1 MYHGLSTIEARKLLT
16 KYGPNVIPVSS
27 SRRWFRILLQQFT
40 SPVLLILI
48 VAAVVSFAANY
59 FSHNFGDIID
69 SILILVIVFLSALA
83 GFVQDFK
90 AEKTMEALV
99 QLGEPQVLVIRSG
112 RETKIPQAEIVPG
125 DIIILSEGDIIPA
138 DASLLEAHYLSCDE
152 SILTGEN
159 RAVNKQSGDIVY
171 RGTAVQV
178 GRGIAKVIATGSQ
191 TKLGEIA
198 NALQSI
204 SPGTGVFE
212 RELKHLSSFLLK
224 MIGVIVVIILAVGVV
239 KFDFW
244 QAFLLAVA
252 LAVAAIP
259 EGLPAVL
266 TVVLA
271 MGAHAMAKRK
281 ALVRKLSAVES
292 MGDIEVICTDK
303 TGTLTRNEMQAVSL
317 WQDGKLVSVHGLQGN
332 NIKSSLRKL
341 ILASWLANDVR
352 ISKSRRGDVHYFG
365 EQTEV
370 ALVKMAQSIVEDD
383 FADFVRLDERPFS
396 SDRKMMSVLVKHQSG
411 QLYLF
416 SKGAPDVIVTKSS
429 HYLTADNKIEKLTD
443 KYRRQIDLQYH
454 QLASQSLRLI
464 GCAFKKVSDQ
474 NDFKEDGLIWLGMIA
489 LVDPPREEV
498 RPALA
503 DTRRAGIRTIMLTG
517 DHAATAAAVAEQVG
531 LATTGVVSGSEL
543 DKMSDKNLLAKLDEG
558 VNIFARISPFH
569 KLRILRLLQ
578 QRYHSV
584 AMTGD
589 GVNDALA
596 LKQADVGIAMGIK
609 GTEVAKQASDI
620 ILLNDN
626 FATIRDAI
634 REGRR
639 SLDNIAK
646 FVNYLL
652 VSNLAEVG
660 VIFISTL
667 FFSLSEPILLPVH
680 ILWINLITDGAPAL
694 ALGLDPARPN
704 LMRQQ
709 PRRGRPLIDK
719 RLKAIIGAIGLKK
732 TLILLVTFIVI
743 LPQGVGVAR
752 TALFTGFILY
762 EFVRIASIRAQ
773 ERLKW
778 YDNKWLLAA
787 LVLSLVLQLI
797 IIYSPLHK
805 FFQVEPLG
813 LYPWLILL
821 IGVVVGYFSAVYI
834 TKIIDNKFK
843 NYE

>member
-1 MYHGLSTIEARKLLT
+1 MYHGLSTIEARKLLV
-16 KYGPNVIPVSS
+16 KYGPNTIQTSS
-27 SRRWFRILLQQFT
+27 SRKWFRILLQQFT

-48 VAAVVSFAANY
+48 AAAIVSFAANY

-69 SILILVIVFLSALA
+69 SILILIIVLLSALA
-83 GFVQDFK
+83 GFFQDFK

-112 RETKIPQAEIVPG
+112 RETKVPQAEIVPG

-159 RAVNKQSGDIVY
+159 RAVGKQSGDIVY

-178 GRGIAKVIATGSQ
+178 GRGVAKVIATGSQ

-198 NALQSI
+198 SALQSI
-204 SPGTGVFE
+204 SPGVGVFE

-224 MIGVIVVIILAVGVV
+224 MIGIIVVIILAVGVV

-271 MGAHAMAKRK
+271 MGAHAMAKKR

-317 WQDGKLVSVHGLQGN
+317 WQDGRLISVHGLRGK
-332 NIKSSLRKL
+332 IEPSLRQL
-341 ILASWLANDVR
+341 ILASLLANDVR
-352 ISKSRRGDVHYFG
+352 VSAGRKGAVQYFG

-370 ALVKMAQSIVEDD
+370 ALVKMARPIVKDQAAE
-383 FADFVRLDERPFS
+383 FVRLDERPFS
-396 SDRKMMSVLVKHQSG
+396 SDRKMMSVLVKHNSG
-411 QLYLF
+411 KLYLF
-416 SKGAPDVIVTKSS
+416 SKGAPDVIITKST
-429 HYLTADNKIEKLTD
+429 HYLTADNKIRKLTEEQ
-443 KYRRQIDLQYH
+443 RRQINSHYR

-464 GCAFKKVSDQ
+464 GCAFKDVVDQ
-474 NDFKEDGLIWLGMIA
+474 DNFKEDRLVWLGMIA
-489 LVDPPREEV
+489 LFDPPREEV
-498 RPALA
+498 RDALA
-503 DTRRAGIRTIMLTG
+503 DTQRAGIRTIMLTG

-531 LATTGVVSGSEL
+531 LVSAGVISGPEI
-543 DKMSDKNLLAKLDEG
+543 DKMSDKNLLNKLDKG

-634 REGRR
+634 KEGRR

-646 FVNYLL
+646 FVNYLS

-667 FFSLSEPILLPVH
+667 FFSLNEPILLPVH

-704 LMRQQ
+704 LMRQA

-732 TLILLVTFIVI
+732 TLVLLVTFIVI
-743 LPQGVGVAR
+743 LPQGLAVAR

-773 ERLKW
+773 EKLKW

-797 IIYSPLHK
+797 IMYSPLHK

-821 IGVVVGYFSAVYI
+821 AGVVVGYFSAIYI
-834 TKIIDNKFK
+834 TKVIDNKFK
-843 NYE
+843 KYE

>member
-1 MYHGLSTIEARKLLT
+1 MYHGLSTIEARKLLVQ
-16 KYGPNVIPVSS
+16 YGPNTIQTSS
-27 SRRWFRILLQQFT
+27 SRKWFRILLQQFT

-48 VAAVVSFAANY
+48 AAAIVSFAANY

-69 SILILVIVFLSALA
+69 SILILIIVFLSALA
-83 GFVQDFK
+83 GFFQDFK

-112 RETKIPQAEIVPG
+112 RETKVPQAEIVPG

-159 RAVNKQSGDIVY
+159 RAVGKQSGDIVY

-178 GRGIAKVIATGSQ
+178 GRGVAKVIATGSQ

-198 NALQSI
+198 SALQSI
-204 SPGTGVFE
+204 SPGVGVFE

-224 MIGVIVVIILAVGVV
+224 MIGIIVVIILAVGVV

-271 MGAHAMAKRK
+271 MGAHAMAKKK

-317 WQDGKLVSVHGLQGN
+317 WQDGRLISAHGLRGK
-332 NIKSSLRKL
+332 IEPSLRQL
-341 ILASWLANDVR
+341 ILASLLANDVR
-352 ISKSRRGDVHYFG
+352 VSVGRKGAVHYFG

-370 ALVKMAQSIVEDD
+370 ALVKMARPIVKDQAAE
-383 FADFVRLDERPFS
+383 FIRLDERPFS
-396 SDRKMMSVLVKHQSG
+396 SDRKMMSVLVKHNSG
-411 QLYLF
+411 KLYLF
-416 SKGAPDVIVTKSS
+416 SKGAPDVIITKST
-429 HYLTADNKIEKLTD
+429 HYLTADNKIKKLTEEQ
-443 KYRRQIDLQYH
+443 RRQINSYYR

-464 GCAFKKVSDQ
+464 GCAFKDVVNQ
-474 NDFKEDGLIWLGMIA
+474 NNFKEDRLVWLGMIA
-489 LVDPPREEV
+489 LFDPPREEV
-498 RPALA
+498 RDALA
-503 DTRRAGIRTIMLTG
+503 DTQRAGIRTIMLTG
-517 DHAATAAAVAEQVG
+517 DHAATAAAVAKQVG
-531 LATTGVVSGSEL
+531 LASAGVISGPEI
-543 DKMSDKNLLAKLDEG
+543 DKMSDKSLLNKLDKG
-558 VNIFARISPFH
+558 INIFARISPFH

-634 REGRR
+634 KEGRR

-646 FVNYLL
+646 FVNYLS

-667 FFSLSEPILLPVH
+667 FFSLNEPILLPVH

-704 LMRQQ
+704 LMRQA

-732 TLILLVTFIVI
+732 TLVLLVTFVVI
-743 LPQGVGVAR
+743 LPQGLAVAR

-797 IIYSPLHK
+797 IMYSPLHK

-813 LYPWLILL
+813 FYPWLILL
-821 IGVVVGYFSAVYI
+821 AGVVVGYFSAIYI

-843 NYE
+843 KYE